1 MEEPLQART
10 GSLQVNVNRHTHNI
24 KRQKTAIF
32 LAFLILQNICIDK
45 WSNKEK
51 TVSFLDNRIISIP
64 TTYQSMSLIRKATT
78 SELIKEFRQRIDNS
92 KIYNLKELKAILDDI
107 YNMKDIKETTSTQHT
122 QPTQPTQP
130 TTRMLPTMNK
140 TARVEKLKEHLML
153 SKIKHEEIVM
163 QLSSLKDA
171 HVYCVMYGLSAQQYG
186 PLLEK
191 YIMLKF
197 GYIKNK
203 AEHCTGDCSKNG
215 KNSEIKVSL
224 GGANHTKFNFVQIRP
239 SHDCDEYILTAYH
252 LSSENVE
259 TEGELYIFKVP
270 KEEIKKIIVSY
281 GGYAHG
287 TIKEHKNI
295 TIDSMNDTKSI
306 KEYALRPSI
315 NDECWKA
322 LLEYRIPES
331 RL

>member
-215 KNSEIKVSL
+215 KNSEIKVLL